1 MTPSAPNEERTEL
14 EVYMAGLR
22 GLWREEEVDGEGALT
37 MEVDGLSNSGDGWGD
52 TAVVARSIMNAWM

>member
-1 MTPSAPNEERTEL
+1 
-14 EVYMAGLR
+14 MAGLR